1 MSKIADDVV
10 GTTEFRRFFE
20 KISENESRKK
30 ELVDVFKTLKE
41 NCLSGNKIPHK
52 QWPQI
57 YIKKYGIKNL
67 WRFEMKQGWRMTYTI
82 LEEKGALIVCII
94 EVFAHNDYEK
104 RFSY

>member
-10 GTTEFRRFFE
+10 GTVEFRRFFE
-20 KISENESRKK
+20 KIPRTEPRRK
-30 ELVDVFKTLKE
+30 ELVSAFKILKE

-52 QWPQI
+52 LWPQV

-67 WRFEMKQGWRMTYTI
+67 WRFEMKQGCRMTYTI

-94 EVFAHNDYEK
+94 EVFSHNDYEK
-104 RFSY
+104 KFSY